1 MNVKN
6 TNTPN
11 KYMMK
16 YSPYIS
22 QRSNSCFCVKWHI
35 NERLHRTMLDQNAML
50 ENEY

>member
-1 MNVKN
+1 MSIKN

-22 QRSNSCFCVKWHI
+22 QRFNSWVCGKVAH
-35 NERLHRTMLDQNAML
+35 
-50 ENEY
+50 